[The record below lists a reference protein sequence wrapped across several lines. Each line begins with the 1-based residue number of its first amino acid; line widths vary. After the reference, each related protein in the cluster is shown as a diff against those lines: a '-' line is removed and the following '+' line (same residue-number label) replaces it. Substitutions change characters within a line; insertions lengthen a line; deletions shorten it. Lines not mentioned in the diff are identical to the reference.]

1 MKRKENND
9 SSVPR
14 STYRNVLQGYS
25 AEHFGIHVINQI
37 GEKCYGRVKC
47 SRTDP

>member
-25 AEHFGIHVINQI
+25 VEHFGTHTINLI
-37 GEKCYGRVKC
+37 KEKCYGRVKHH
-47 SRTDP
+47 R